1 MAQTIRSSFEELADR
16 FARAF
21 PPQLETPR
29 TVGREA
35 EYPLVTPEG
44 AAVDLSPIW
53 SLLMADG
60 GLDPKFDAVNPELI
74 VGLEGIDYGYAL
86 EVGRSTIE
94 IYTRPC
100 PHLLELQDVQNAAL
114 HRLIAAAEQLGWR
127 VLGYGI
133 QPLTP
138 PSAALMSP
146 KQRYQAMLDIMGE
159 DWLWYTVS
167 ASEQLHVDVARPEM
181 IRLLNLGLLMTP
193 VVVAFCGN
201 SPIYAGKVS
210 DFCSA
215 REGMVT
221 QRGQCANRHGM
232 PDRPYRDL
240 PDFVERLTQLPF
252 LLRREGSYLL
262 PDGRPFVEVL
272 AAEGVDF
279 ESFLLHD
286 HYVWHSARL
295 RVAHATLEMRPA
307 CQQPPHEEMAAAA
320 LYLGIVE
327 AADQIEGYLLANLG
341 EQSWDALKHYHG
353 EAMRHGLAAP
363 QPIPDF
369 LATVLGFAENS
380 LRRRDYGEEALLQPL
395 WRRLNAKQNP
405 AQYAKEIFA
414 RAGIGGIVESFTL
427 NHEDARMS

>member
-1 MAQTIRSSFEELADR
+1 MAQTSRSSIEELAAR
-16 FARAF
+16 FEHAF
-21 PPQLETPR
+21 PAQLETSR

-35 EYPLVTPEG
+35 EYPLVTHDG
-44 AAVDLSPIW
+44 AAVDLTPIW
-53 SLLMADG
+53 ALLMAGG
-60 GLDPKFDAVNPELI
+60 GLDPAFDAVNPELI

-100 PHLLELQDVQNAAL
+100 PHLLELQDVHNAAL
-114 HRLIAAAEQLGWR
+114 RRLTVAADQLGWL

-138 PSAALMSP
+138 PSTSLMSP
-146 KQRYQAMLDIMGE
+146 KQRYQAMFEIMGE

-201 SPIYAGKVS
+201 SSIYAGIVS
-210 DFCSA
+210 NFCSA

-221 QRGQCANRHGM
+221 QRSRYADRHGM
-232 PDRPYRDL
+232 PDRPYEDL
-240 PDFVERLTQLPF
+240 PDFVERLAQLPF

-262 PDGRPFVEVL
+262 PDGRPFMDVL
-272 AAEGVDF
+272 ASAGVDF

-320 LYLGIVE
+320 LYLGVVE
-327 AADQIEGYLLANLG
+327 AADQIEGYLHANLG
-341 EQSWDALKHYHG
+341 AQTWDALKHYHG
-353 EAMRHGLAAP
+353 EAMQQGLAAP
-363 QPIPDF
+363 EPTPDF
-369 LATVLGFAENS
+369 LGTLLGFAEDA
-380 LRRRDYGEEALLQPL
+380 LRRRGYAEEVLLQPL
-395 WRRLNAKQNP
+395 WRRLKAKQNP
-405 AQYAKEIFA
+405 AQRAKEIFA
-414 RAGIGGIVESFTL
+414 LAGIEGIVEGFTL
-427 NHEDARMS
+427 A

>member
-1 MAQTIRSSFEELADR
+1 MAQTIRLSIEELAAR
-16 FARAF
+16 FERAF
-21 PPQLETPR
+21 PAQLETPR

-35 EYPLVTPEG
+35 EYPLVTHDG
-44 AAVDLSPIW
+44 AAVDLTPIW
-53 SLLMADG
+53 ALLLADG
-60 GLDPKFDAVNPELI
+60 GLEPKFDGVNPELI

-100 PHLLELQDVQNAAL
+100 PHLLELQDVHNAAL
-114 HRLIAAAEQLGWR
+114 GRLIAAAESLGWR

-138 PSAALMSP
+138 PSTALMSP
-146 KQRYQAMLDIMGE
+146 KQRYQAMLEIMGE

-193 VVVAFCGN
+193 AIIAFCGN
-201 SPIYAGKVS
+201 SPIYAGQVS

-221 QRGQCANRHGM
+221 QRGQYANRHGM

-240 PDFVERLTQLPF
+240 ADFVERLAQLPY
-252 LLRREGSYLL
+252 LLRREGAYLL
-262 PDGRPFVEVL
+262 PDGRPFVDVL
-272 AAEGVDF
+272 ADEGVDF

-327 AADQIEGYLLANLG
+327 AADQIEPYLHANLG
-341 EQSWDALKHYHG
+341 KQSWDALKHYHA
-353 EAMRHGLAAP
+353 EAMRYGLAAP
-363 QPIPDF
+363 QPLPDF
-369 LATVLGFAENS
+369 LATMLGFAEDA
-380 LRRRDYGEEALLQPL
+380 LRRRNYGEEILLQPL
-395 WRRLNAKQNP
+395 WDRLNAKENP
-405 AQYAKEIFA
+405 AQRAKKIFA
-414 RAGIGGIVESFTL
+414 RAGMDGIVESFAFGS
-427 NHEDARMS
+427 DDGMMG